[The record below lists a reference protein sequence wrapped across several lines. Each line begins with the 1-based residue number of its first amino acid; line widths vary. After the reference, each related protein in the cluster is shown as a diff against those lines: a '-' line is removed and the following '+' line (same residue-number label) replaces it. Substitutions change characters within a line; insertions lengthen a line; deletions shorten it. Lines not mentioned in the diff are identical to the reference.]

1 MSRNSNQPSG
11 DVNYANYSHGLAAL
25 LESKG
30 IKPGDRILISYKGRE
45 IEGELMPKPE
55 IGDRDVLVVKLDN
68 GYNFGIS
75 YKNSDISLVSHSKGA
90 ISFPKAVVKNRHG
103 LPKVTMIYTGGTI
116 GSRLDYKTGGVYML
130 TKPEEL
136 LYEVPEISEL
146 ADMDVVPLMSM
157 ASEDM
162 SYLEW
167 KSIAEEA
174 ARAANSGS
182 AGVVIT
188 HGTDTMH
195 YTSAALSFMLEGI
208 GIPVVLT
215 GAQRSSDRGS
225 SDAFMNLFCS
235 VAYAAKSGIGEVG
248 ICMHASSSDDKCMF
262 IRGTKVRKMHT
273 SRRDAFRPIND
284 LPLAF
289 IDSKGAVS
297 PNNSASFR
305 AAAGKPHNF
314 KPKLGFEEKTALVKI
329 FPNSDPEVLDFYT
342 GKGYKGIILEGTG
355 LGHLPV
361 STPHK
366 EFNWLAKVKSAV
378 DSGAVVGIASQCIYG
393 RTNSNVYRNLRL
405 LSNAGAIHCGDMTP
419 ETAFVKLGW
428 LLGNHKRE
436 EAASLLGKNLV
447 GEINERIRYD
457 QFLV

>member
-1 MSRNSNQPSG
+1 MSGKGNQSPSDG
-11 DVNYANYSHGLAAL
+11 DYVNYSHGLASL
-25 LESKG
+25 LESSG
-30 IKPGDRILISYKGRE
+30 IKPGDRIRISYKGRE
-45 IEGELMPKPE
+45 IESELMPKPE

-75 YKNSDISLVSHSKGA
+75 YKKAKISLVSTSKGT
-90 ISFPKAVVKNRHG
+90 ISFPKASVKNRG
-103 LPKVTMIYTGGTI
+103 GMPKVTMIYTGGTI

-130 TKPEEL
+130 AKPEEL

-146 ADMDVVPLMSM
+146 ADMDVVPLMSV

-167 KSIAEEA
+167 RRIAEEA
-174 ARAANSGS
+174 AKAANSGS
-182 AGVVIT
+182 AGIVIT

-195 YTSAALSFMLEGI
+195 YTSAALSFMLDGI
-208 GIPVVLT
+208 GVPVALT

-235 VAYAAKSGIGEVG
+235 VAYAAKSNISGVG

-262 IRGTKVRKMHT
+262 IRGTKARKMHT

-289 IDSKGAVS
+289 IDSKGVVS
-297 PNNSASFR
+297 PNPAASVG
-305 AAAGKPHNF
+305 AAGERPRNF
-314 KPKLGFEEKTALVKI
+314 KPKLGFEGKTALVKI
-329 FPNSDPEVLDFYT
+329 FPNSDPEVLEFYI
-342 GKGYKGIILEGTG
+342 GRGYKGIILEGTG

-378 DSGAVVGIASQCIYG
+378 DSGVIVGIASQCIYG

-436 EAASLLGKNLV
+436 EVPALLGKNLV